1 MRTRPS
7 EVVPGDLAEARS
19 RFRAWRNRRERGS
32 RIPERLWALAAKL
45 ATRYG
50 VSRTSMALGLDY
62 YGLKKRVEEAGDQL
76 QSGCPAFVELPSPAV
91 TGKHCAVE
99 LDNGH
104 GAMMRVQLSGYD
116 AADLAALAGSFWSAG

>member
-1 MRTRPS
+1 MRTGSS

-19 RFRAWRNRRERGS
+19 RFQAWRNRRERGC

-45 ATRYG
+45 ATHYG

-62 YGLKKRVEEAGDQL
+62 YGLKKRAEEAGDQP
-76 QSGCPAFVELPSPAV
+76 QSGRPAFVELPLPAV
-91 TGKHCAVE
+91 PGKQCAVE
-99 LDNGH
+99 LDNGS

-116 AADLAALAGSFWSAG
+116 AADLAALTGSFWNAR